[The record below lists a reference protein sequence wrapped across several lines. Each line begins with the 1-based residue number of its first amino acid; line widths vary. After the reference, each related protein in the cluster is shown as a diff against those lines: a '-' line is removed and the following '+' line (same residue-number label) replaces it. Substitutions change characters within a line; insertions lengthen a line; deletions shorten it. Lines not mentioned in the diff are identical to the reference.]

1 LNSSEITC
9 PEPEH
14 VPKVTLY
21 ARIGCEH
28 NRYNPGCFLVYG
40 CESEHYWYISGD
52 FWRYCNPNGEWTG
65 TALKCGRVYI
75 THGNQEVTEV
85 KTNQGEKNVQVNCKM
100 EPDFPSHSLVEWKS
114 SSSDSYS
121 YNTSWVDDN
130 TYALQFP
137 EVRISDSGAYTCS
150 MTYSGLRH
158 IERSIN
164 IEVISPISPEVTTE
178 SPPTASI
185 MPNDI
190 IHISSDKIELRGIFD
205 GSPKPTV
212 TWYKGNKTIS
222 GDGDRITIDDRMKN
236 KQTTTFSV
244 LRIKNPTSD
253 DFGIYRCIAVNSAGL
268 VAYDIIVSGK
278 INYSLIN
285 ICCSFDD
292 MYFIVFCL

>member
-1 LNSSEITC
+1 
-9 PEPEH
+9 
-14 VPKVTLY
+14 
-21 ARIGCEH
+21 
-28 NRYNPGCFLVYG
+28 
-40 CESEHYWYISGD
+40 
-52 FWRYCNPNGEWTG
+52 
-65 TALKCGRVYI
+65 
-75 THGNQEVTEV
+75 
-85 KTNQGEKNVQVNCKM
+85 
-100 EPDFPSHSLVEWKS
+100 
-114 SSSDSYS
+114 
-121 YNTSWVDDN
+121 
-130 TYALQFP
+130 
-137 EVRISDSGAYTCS
+137 
-150 MTYSGLRH
+150 
-158 IERSIN
+158 
-164 IEVISPISPEVTTE
+164 
-178 SPPTASI
+178 